1 MYKVKVIPFSFSIIM
16 IHHFLIPIKQII
28 GSSLLPAHGSG
39 GARATIKIKAPQKNR
54 AKPEKQKGK
63 KEGGLGEVIFALLR
77 IKIERFRFSLIKRNT
92 KQKNFLFLLKE
103 KIAHEKIKKC
113 RENFSVLV
121 CRSPATQACGINS
134 AEASGNAPH
143 SCSGFSLKKVRISF
157 RIRSQIV
164 CSAFVASPATAGS
177 SALRALRPDFKRICH
192 APRGSKTNSRSR
204 KIRFAQVCLRFRE
217 SKTVNLFFSPLRASC
232 KAIIIP
238 TDVGIA
244 QKRYY

>member
-1 MYKVKVIPFSFSIIM
+1 LCSAQVEYWRDLFYHQKNATLLLQAVC
-16 IHHFLIPIKQII
+16 L
-28 GSSLLPAHGSG
+28 GSSICCPRNT
-39 GARATIKIKAPQKNR
+39 GAVGQGQLYGIILKAPQKNR

-63 KEGGLGEVIFALLR
+63 KEGGLGEGIFALLR
-77 IKIERFRFSLIKRNT
+77 LRIERFRFSLIKRNT
-92 KQKNFLFLLKE
+92 AKTEKNFLFLLKE
-103 KIAHEKIKKC
+103 KIAREKIKKC

-121 CRSPATQACGINS
+121 CRSG

-164 CSAFVASPATAGS
+164 CSAFVASAQ
-177 SALRALRPDFKRICH
+177 SASARALGAKADFKRICH

-204 KIRFAQVCLRFRE
+204 KIRFAVAKQQN
-217 SKTVNLFFSPLRASC
+217 SANGGIANLFFSPLRASC

-238 TDVGIA
+238 RSGIA

>member
-1 MYKVKVIPFSFSIIM
+1 MILQYIFLVKTF
-16 IHHFLIPIKQII
+16 
-28 GSSLLPAHGSG
+28 GSNLVVCAREG
-39 GARATIKIKAPQKNR
+39 GANTTPFQAVHFALRNTKNKTGEKKASNR

-63 KEGGLGEVIFALLR
+63 KEGGLGEGIFALLR
-77 IKIERFRFSLIKRNT
+77 LRTGRFRFFLIKRNT

-103 KIAHEKIKKC
+103 KIAREKIKKS

-121 CRSPATQACGINS
+121 CRSR

-164 CSAFVASPATAGS
+164 CCEFVASAQNAS
-177 SALRALRPDFKRICH
+177 ARALWALRADFKRICH

-204 KIRFAQVCLRFRE
+204 KIRFAQVYLRFRE
-217 SKTVNLFFSPLRASC
+217 SETANLFFSPLRASC
-232 KAIIIP
+232 KAIITP

>member
-1 MYKVKVIPFSFSIIM
+1 
-16 IHHFLIPIKQII
+16 
-28 GSSLLPAHGSG
+28 
-39 GARATIKIKAPQKNR
+39 
-54 AKPEKQKGK
+54 
-63 KEGGLGEVIFALLR
+63 LR
-77 IKIERFRFSLIKRNT
+77 IKIERFRFSLNKRNIRQYGGQA

-103 KIAHEKIKKC
+103 KIACEKIKKC

-121 CRSPATQACGINS
+121 CRSG

-143 SCSGFSLKKVRISF
+143 SCSEFSLKKVRISF
-157 RIRSQIV
+157 RVRSQIV
-164 CSAFVASPATAGS
+164 CSAFVASAQSASARPPKAGK
-177 SALRALRPDFKRICH
+177 ADFKRICH

-204 KIRFAQVCLRFRE
+204 KIRFAVAKQQN
-217 SKTVNLFFSPLRASC
+217 STDGGIANLFFSPLRASC

>member
-1 MYKVKVIPFSFSIIM
+1 MLSNLFTFVKT
-16 IHHFLIPIKQII
+16 K

-39 GARATIKIKAPQKNR
+39 GARATIIIKAPQNNR

-63 KEGGLGEVIFALLR
+63 KEGGLGEGIFALLR
-77 IKIERFRFSLIKRNT
+77 LRIERFRFSLIKRNIRQYGGQAP
-92 KQKNFLFLLKE
+92 QKNFLFLLKE
-103 KIAHEKIKKC
+103 KIAREKIKKC

-121 CRSPATQACGINS
+121 CRSG
-134 AEASGNAPH
+134 AEASGNAPY
-143 SCSGFSLKKVRISF
+143 SCSGFSRKKVRISF

-164 CSAFVASPATAGS
+164 CSAFVASAQSAS
-177 SALRALRPDFKRICH
+177 ARALRALRADFERICH

-204 KIRFAQVCLRFRE
+204 KIRFAVAKQQNP
-217 SKTVNLFFSPLRASC
+217 SNGGIANLFFSPIRASC

-238 TDVGIA
+238 QSGIT